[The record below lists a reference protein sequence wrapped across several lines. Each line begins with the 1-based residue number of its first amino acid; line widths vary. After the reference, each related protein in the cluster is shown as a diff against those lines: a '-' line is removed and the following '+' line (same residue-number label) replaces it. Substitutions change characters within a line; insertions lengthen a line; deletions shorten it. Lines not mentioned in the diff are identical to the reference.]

1 MKKKVDISKLNK
13 KAPFELPENYFD
25 KLPGL
30 IESRIAVEE
39 DEKVTIF
46 DSLKVAKKTPFE
58 VPENYFNK
66 LPDLIQARITEEE
79 VEKAVVFDSLKVG
92 KTLPFEVPENYFN
105 ELPSIIQAKALESNK
120 KESFSFGFAREH
132 VKWALVPALIALLIV
147 SYSMFFNKDVESFNT
162 EDLISQVSSEDL
174 VAYLEASEISTDEII
189 NAVNFEE
196 LELEFEME
204 ESDMLDELDFSEED
218 MNDILLEF
226 DLEMGV

>member
-25 KLPGL
+25 KLPGI
-30 IESRIAVEE
+30 IESRVDAEE
-39 DEKVTIF
+39 DEKATVF

-79 VEKAVVFDSLKVG
+79 DEKAVVFDSIKVG
-92 KTLPFEVPENYFN
+92 KTLPFEVPKNYFN
-105 ELPSIIQAKALESNK
+105 ELPSIIQARALESNK
-120 KESFSFGFAREH
+120 KGRFSFGFAREH

-147 SYSMFFNKDVESFNT
+147 SYSAFFSKDAESFNI

-196 LELEFEME
+196 LGLKFEIE